1 MAVTKTNNLRLGSK
15 GDDVLDL
22 QKRLN
27 SAGGYNLAEDG
38 SFGNQ
43 TLAAVKD
50 YQTKNNLTV
59 DGIVGTNTWGKLTSS
74 GAATAMTPTSTSTTS
89 TSTPTTGSTGTGYE
103 PYQKSDTVAQAEALL
118 QQQLAQKPG
127 EYTSP
132 WQTQLNDI
140 LEQILNRE
148 KFEYDLNGD
157 ALYQQYKDQ
166 YTLQGKMAMMD
177 TMGQAAALTGG
188 YGNSYAQN
196 VGQQAY
202 QGYLQQLND
211 KIPELYQLALNQY
224 NQEGENLYNQYA
236 LLGAQEEQ
244 DYGRYRDSVS
254 DYYTE
259 LDRLTDS
266 YRDERDYDYGKYADE
281 RDFAYGQERDQAA
294 DEQWQA
300 EFDEA
305 KRQYDQEWEQK
316 YGSSSGG
323 STGGNGGSGGSGGG
337 GGGGGYDNGGYDTAT
352 IKKAQAFVGASADG
366 YWGKN
371 SAAAAKEA
379 GYDSLDAVIKAMK
392 GGGGVWT
399 DENARNVN
407 NFMNTLHPE
416 SQHDAIMRDK
426 WGSYR
431 QYVAYKIEHSSLTD
445 AEKIYLI
452 NQYGI
457 QESDT
462 HYKNK

>member
-38 SFGNQ
+38 SFGSK

-50 YQTKNNLTV
+50 YQAKNNLTV

-103 PYQKSDTVAQAEALL
+103 PYQKSDTVAQAEAML
-118 QQQLAQKPG
+118 QQQMANKPG
-127 EYTSP
+127 EYQSA
-132 WQTQLNDI
+132 WQSQLDEI
-140 LEQILNRE
+140 LNKILNRE
-148 KFEYDLNGD
+148 EFSYDLNGD

-166 YTLQGKMAMMD
+166 YMLQGQKAMMD

-188 YGNSYAQN
+188 YGNSYAQS

-211 KIPELYQLALNQY
+211 KVPELYQLALSKYQMD
-224 NQEGENLYNQYA
+224 GDA
-236 LLGAQEEQ
+236 LLDQYSMIGAREDQ
-244 DYGRYRDSVS
+244 DYARYQD
-254 DYYTE
+254 DLAAYYTE

-266 YRDERDYDYGKYADE
+266 YRDQRDYDYGKYADE

-294 DEQWQA
+294 DEKWQA

-371 SAAAAKEA
+371 SSAAAVAA
-379 GYDSLDAVIKAMK
+379 GYDSLEAVIEAMN
-392 GGGGVWT
+392 GGGGGEKLTYSDVAKT
-399 DENARNVN
+399 AEQMRQNGATPSDIAAY
-407 NFMNTLHPE
+407 L
-416 SQHDAIMRDK
+416 SAIVYGDNYIPTTNPNQDMMELRAGFV
-426 WGSYR
+426 GSGR
-431 QYVAYKIEHSSLTD
+431 
-445 AEKIYLI
+445 
-452 NQYGI
+452 
-457 QESDT
+457 
-462 HYKNK
+462 